1 MQTNQRKSL
10 IGTVLLSGLFAAAAQ
25 ASVIH
30 YEDLCLTNTF
40 SYSAGD
46 VAGSSVRNYSGMF
59 GLAVDGI
66 INSVTVVPSLTIY
79 SKTGEEYPLPSS
91 LAFQITAFFSPNPGI
106 GPSPQPIFPTFN
118 VPTFDNPY
126 TLTPRSSS
134 PTQTF
139 SSLQLAI
146 AGNFGQEYFL
156 TPYRLLHMDEEQT
169 IKLQL
174 DIRSIDYTPVPETLT
189 TTALVAVLLGW
200 MYALGSLRKSLRQPR
215 RVGLRR

>member
-1 MQTNQRKSL
+1 MKIIQKNSL
-10 IGTVLLSGLFAAAAQ
+10 VGKVLLSGLFAAAAH

-46 VAGSSVRNYSGMF
+46 VAGSSVKNYSGMF
-59 GLAVDGI
+59 GLTVDGI
-66 INSVTVVPSLTIY
+66 INSVTVVPNLTIY
-79 SKTGEEYPLPSS
+79 SKTGEEYPLPST
-91 LAFQITAFFSPNPGI
+91 LAFQITAFFAPNPGI

-118 VPTFDNPY
+118 VPSFQNPY
-126 TLTPRSSS
+126 TLVPRSSS
-134 PTQTF
+134 TTQTF

-146 AGNFGQEYFL
+146 TGNFGEDYFL
-156 TPYRLLHMDEEQT
+156 TPYRLLHMDKEQT

-189 TTALVAVLLGW
+189 ATALIAILAGW
-200 MYALGSLRKSLRQPR
+200 MFAVGSLQKNFR
-215 RVGLRR
+215 RSREALLRR